1 MSSPGEVTRLLAE
14 IKSGNRQAEAD
25 LIPLVYDELRRL
37 AHHYMQSERPDHTL
51 QATAVVHEAYLR
63 LVKQRNVTWESKA
76 HFFAVAASLM
86 RRILCDY
93 ARRHSRRKRGGDQ
106 EAVPLDEAPVFSQEK
121 SEEMIDVDRALTR
134 LAEVDPRQGQIV
146 ELLFFAGFT
155 VEETAEVL
163 DISPRT
169 VKRDWSVARV
179 WLHREI
185 AKGKSS

>member
-14 IKSGNRQAEAD
+14 IKSGNRQAESD

-37 AHHYMQSERPDHTL
+37 AHHYMRSERADHTL

-93 ARRHSRRKRGGDQ
+93 ARRHSRSKRAGDR
-106 EAVPLDEAPVFSQEK
+106 EAVPLEEALVFSEEK

-134 LAEVDPRQGQIV
+134 LAERDQRQSQIV
-146 ELLFFAGFT
+146 ELLIFAGFT
-155 VEETAEVL
+155 VEETADVL
-163 DISPRT
+163 DVSPRT
-169 VKRDWSVARV
+169 VKRNWKAARL

-185 AKGKSS
+185 TKGKSP